1 MRHHMTSDNRNRT
14 LISNW
19 FFALGTMALVIG
31 FLWFGRGFLVP
42 LAITGLLFIL
52 SSALVDKISR
62 TRFLGLSP
70 PNWLAQL
77 ISVIVIVGALVVLGL
92 IVSSSAE
99 DVQEALPRY
108 QERLMSLAEKLER
121 FLGPKVVEA
130 GRKAAEDI
138 EIGSWVGV
146 AMGQFG
152 GAMSTIGLVALYL
165 AFLVSERLAW
175 VDKLPRLVTTE
186 EGTRRARKVLN
197 RISVGVKQYM
207 WVNAVTSAM
216 SGVVAFVIFTWV
228 GLDFASLLAL
238 TVFVAGFI
246 PNIGAFIGIALP
258 SLVALIQF
266 DSITPFLIVLF
277 GYGAAD
283 QFIANVIQPAM
294 QGKSLNLST
303 FMVMVSL
310 TFWATIW
317 GGMGA
322 FLAIPM
328 MVVTMVICSEIPA
341 TRWIAVLLS
350 SEGQLQDDQEAVE
363 LDEQT
368 NRASVRRSPKSRQ
381 QNLEE
386 EVKQLRAEFESRDD

>member
-1 MRHHMTSDNRNRT
+1 MTSDNLNRT

-19 FFALGTMALVIG
+19 FFALGTMAFLIC
-31 FLWFGRGFLVP
+31 FLWFGRDFLIP

-52 SSALVDKISR
+52 SSALVDRIQR
-62 TRFLGLSP
+62 TNLLGWSP
-70 PNWLAQL
+70 PGWLAQL
-77 ISVIVIVGALVVLGL
+77 LSIIVIVGALLVLGL
-92 IVSSSAE
+92 IVSSSVD
-99 DVQEALPRY
+99 DVQDALPRY
-108 QERLMSLAEKLER
+108 QERLMSLTEKLEG
-121 FLGPKVVEA
+121 FLGPKFVEA
-130 GRKAAEDI
+130 GRQAAEDI
-138 EIGSWVGV
+138 EIGSWLGTAV
-146 AMGQFG
+146 GQFG

-165 AFLVSERLAW
+165 AFLIGERLAW
-175 VDKLPRLVTTE
+175 VDKLPRLVATE
-186 EGTRRARKVLN
+186 EGTRRARKVLHK
-197 RISVGVKQYM
+197 ISVGVKQYM

-216 SGVVAFVIFTWV
+216 SGGVAFVIFSWV
-228 GLDFASLLAL
+228 GLDFAPLLAL

-266 DSITPFLIVLF
+266 DSLTPFLIVLF

-283 QFIANVIQPAM
+283 QFIANVIQPTM

-317 GGMGA
+317 GGVGA

-350 SEGQLQDDQEAVE
+350 SDGQLQDGKESVE

-368 NRASVRRSPKSRQ
+368 EYASVRRSPLSTKQ
-381 QNLEE
+381 KLEE
-386 EVKQLRAEFESRDD
+386 EAKQLRAEFENRDG

>member
-1 MRHHMTSDNRNRT
+1 
-14 LISNW
+14 
-19 FFALGTMALVIG
+19 
-31 FLWFGRGFLVP
+31 
-42 LAITGLLFIL
+42 
-52 SSALVDKISR
+52 
-62 TRFLGLSP
+62 
-70 PNWLAQL
+70 
-77 ISVIVIVGALVVLGL
+77 
-92 IVSSSAE
+92 
-99 DVQEALPRY
+99 
-108 QERLMSLAEKLER
+108 
-121 FLGPKVVEA
+121 
-130 GRKAAEDI
+130 
-138 EIGSWVGV
+138 
-146 AMGQFG
+146 
-152 GAMSTIGLVALYL
+152 
-165 AFLVSERLAW
+165 
-175 VDKLPRLVTTE
+175 
-186 EGTRRARKVLN
+186 
-197 RISVGVKQYM
+197 M

-216 SGVVAFVIFTWV
+216 SGVVAFIIFTWV

-266 DSITPFLIVLF
+266 DSLTPFLIVLF

-294 QGKSLNLST
+294 QGKSLTSAHHGHGFADVLGDNLGRH
-303 FMVMVSL
+303 
-310 TFWATIW
+310 
-317 GGMGA
+317 GGISGY
-322 FLAIPM
+322 PM

-381 QNLEE
+381 QNMEE